1 MGDSTIAIAS
11 AISLFLVPSI
21 CSKYVNS
28 KGFIEDDNNNTKNL
42 IKYNNNNNNNDIKND
57 DSITE
62 TSKSRSS
69 SKLLD
74 WNTAIQI
81 PWGVLILMGGGL
93 ALAHALHL
101 QV

>member
-57 DSITE
+57 IVLQ
-62 TSKSRSS
+62 
-69 SKLLD
+69 KLVK
-74 WNTAIQI
+74 AE
-81 PWGVLILMGGGL
+81 
-93 ALAHALHL
+93 AAASY
-101 QV
+101 